1 MQESEIVTG
10 NLRSEYHFIFTALS
24 LNFLTCS
31 CIIKLQI
38 SHIRLGAIDA
48 SMTDRSNEEWIAA
61 LRAPGEAAQAKA
73 LADLRKRLQ
82 RGIYFYLSQ
91 DRSDLRGLA
100 AQELAQMAEDL
111 AQDAT
116 LRVMANLDNF
126 RGESR
131 FTTWANKIAVRL
143 AISDLRRARY
153 KDFSLDELTADGEL
167 LPASTRL
174 VTSSAPTPEKVAE
187 RDDVMEKIE
196 TALQEAL
203 TERQYQA
210 LVAVALKGIP
220 MDVLAERMGTNRNA
234 LYKLIHDARRK
245 LKTHLEAQGISTD
258 YMMNLFQN

>member
-1 MQESEIVTG
+1 MTG
-10 NLRSEYHFIFTALS
+10 
-24 LNFLTCS
+24 
-31 CIIKLQI
+31 
-38 SHIRLGAIDA
+38 
-48 SMTDRSNEEWIAA
+48 RSNEQWV
-61 LRAPGEAAQAKA
+61 
-73 LADLRKRLQ
+73 ADLRGEGGAEQADALEELRRRLQ
-82 RGIYFYLSQ
+82 RSIYFYLSQ

-116 LRVMANLDNF
+116 LRVMDNLDNF

-167 LPASTRL
+167 LPSASRL
-174 VTSSAPTPEKVAE
+174 AAPMSPAPEKAAE
-187 RDDVMEKIE
+187 RDDVLEKIE
-196 TALQEAL
+196 LALQEAL

-220 MDVLAERMGTNRNA
+220 MDVLAERMGSNRNA

-245 LKTHLEAQGISTD
+245 LKAHLENQGISTD
-258 YMMNLFQN
+258 YMMDLFGN

>member
-1 MQESEIVTG
+1 M
-10 NLRSEYHFIFTALS
+10 
-24 LNFLTCS
+24 
-31 CIIKLQI
+31 
-38 SHIRLGAIDA
+38 DA
-48 SMTDRSNEEWIAA
+48 RSNTEWLAA
-61 LRAPGEAAQAKA
+61 LRS
-73 LADLRKRLQ
+73 ADLAQQAAALSDLRQRLQ
-82 RGIYFYLSQ
+82 RSIFFYLSQ

-100 AQELAQMAEDL
+100 TRELLQMAEDL

-131 FTTWANKIAVRL
+131 FTTWANKIAIRL

-153 KDFSLDELTADGEL
+153 RDFSLDELTADGDL
-167 LPASTRL
+167 LPGAARL
-174 VTSSAPTPEKVAE
+174 AVTAAPTPEKVAE

-196 TALQEAL
+196 LAFKDAL

-234 LYKLIHDARRK
+234 LYKLIHDARQK
-245 LKTHLEAQGISTD
+245 LKKHLAAQGISTE